1 MDKDRK
7 LKNPLLEEMRQ
18 EGERIGQ
25 ALRAKTNEHQFRSLC
40 KEYIDVVASPT
51 CDKRDKIVKAL
62 LKIAEITGEQIKL
75 IYFVLDNDNYFEA
88 TIAFGAALYDN

>member
-18 EGERIGQ
+18 EGMKVGQ
-25 ALRAKTNEHQFRSLC
+25 ALKAKTNEHQFKNLC
-40 KEYIDVVASPT
+40 KEYIDAVSSPAG
-51 CDKRDKIVKAL
+51 DKRDKIVKAL
-62 LKIAEITGEQIKL
+62 LKIAEVTGEQIKL
-75 IYFVLDNDNYFEA
+75 IYYVLDNDNYFEA